1 MSKVDVKSNFRNL
14 SRTKNDFFVEFE
26 TSIAPLEKTI
36 EEKEASISKGNPTIK
51 LNFSYLRKRLLS
63 SQHKKRLF
71 KSRVD

>member
-1 MSKVDVKSNFRNL
+1 MSKVDVKYNFRNS
-14 SRTKNDFFVEFE
+14 SRTKINSL
-26 TSIAPLEKTI
+26 TPLEKTI